1 MLARLQRAA
10 QTVGH
15 ASVAARHWSEKRAVE
30 EERLGRILAKAM
42 AGMGTHSRP
51 IVLTTNYFVPGCLAF
66 VMAYLFPVA
75 ARWPC
80 KQRALLQNFIG
91 GSILLLHR
99 PRLALPSRRR
109 YR

>member
-1 MLARLQRAA
+1 LLARLQRAA

-42 AGMGTHSRP
+42 AGMGSPSRT
-51 IVLTTNYFVPGCLAF
+51 IILISIYFVPGCLAF

-80 KQRALLQNFIG
+80 KQRALLQKCIG
-91 GSILLLHR
+91 SSILLLRR
-99 PRLALPSRRR
+99 PRLASPSRRR